1 MQKNTGNIQPDDQPK
16 TNAPF
21 YDKKSDKEALVPN
34 GTDAMETEP
43 NSPVEQV
50 LSNHSDNTKNVVLC
64 DDVEALVL
72 ECENKEWEVPDDFE
86 AFSDAQCA
94 KQMREFIPNFQVTTK
109 KWENMKIN
117 PNQLKAGVVKGKDV
131 TPLNPKVTTVI
142 GTGVGKLPNNSYV
155 TGAYCPR
162 RWTGSGNRTPQIV
175 DVSSTTGLPV
185 LVKKL
190 SKAKKNKAKKN
201 KVKKNDGLMKS
212 LNDKSL
218 LEALTPERTETK
230 KTPGKLYEEP
240 IVVVI
245 SNEIKDDFLAK
256 NKDALVLESGVN
268 DWCAGDESGSF
279 NNEQVGTMTRME
291 VITEEV
297 EWGLK
302 PGEIEKTVEKGSD
315 EGSSTLDVTTEPQ
328 LQLGLAIATLKN
340 PASFD
345 ALAGS
350 ETRAPC
356 GTGGYST
363 TEPRTLMQEKEM
375 QNETQEGEPPLPEL
389 MEPIGG
395 IQVTLTQPEAGEV
408 EGKNGAPFNPDATTR
423 PLKAI

>member
-1 MQKNTGNIQPDDQPK
+1 
-16 TNAPF
+16 
-21 YDKKSDKEALVPN
+21 
-34 GTDAMETEP
+34 
-43 NSPVEQV
+43 
-50 LSNHSDNTKNVVLC
+50 
-64 DDVEALVL
+64 
-72 ECENKEWEVPDDFE
+72 
-86 AFSDAQCA
+86 
-94 KQMREFIPNFQVTTK
+94 
-109 KWENMKIN
+109 
-117 PNQLKAGVVKGKDV
+117 
-131 TPLNPKVTTVI
+131 
-142 GTGVGKLPNNSYV
+142 
-155 TGAYCPR
+155 
-162 RWTGSGNRTPQIV
+162 
-175 DVSSTTGLPV
+175 
-185 LVKKL
+185 
-190 SKAKKNKAKKN
+190 
-201 KVKKNDGLMKS
+201 
-212 LNDKSL
+212 
-218 LEALTPERTETK
+218 
-230 KTPGKLYEEP
+230 
-240 IVVVI
+240 
-245 SNEIKDDFLAK
+245 
-256 NKDALVLESGVN
+256 
-268 DWCAGDESGSF
+268 
-279 NNEQVGTMTRME
+279 MTRME

-356 GTGGYST
+356 GTGGCST